1 MVVLTFIIY
10 HTYMVRDFKK
20 NFGKRVK
27 YYRGLLGLSQER
39 LAELVG
45 ISSNTVGYIE
55 RGKNSISMAKL
66 PALCS
71 ALQVEPYQLF
81 LNDEFVSD
89 INKIDQIHIL
99 LERLNSKQLGVLYN
113 LIKNLLDL

>member
-1 MVVLTFIIY
+1 MTYIIY
-10 HTYMVRDFKK
+10 HIYMVKDFKK

-27 YYRGLLGLSQER
+27 LLGLSQER
-39 LAELVG
+39 LAELIG

-71 ALQVEPYQLF
+71 ALHVEPHQLF
-81 LNDEFVSD
+81 LSDDFVSD
-89 INKIDQIHIL
+89 INKIDQINIL
-99 LERLNSKQLGVLYN
+99 LARANNKQLGVIFN